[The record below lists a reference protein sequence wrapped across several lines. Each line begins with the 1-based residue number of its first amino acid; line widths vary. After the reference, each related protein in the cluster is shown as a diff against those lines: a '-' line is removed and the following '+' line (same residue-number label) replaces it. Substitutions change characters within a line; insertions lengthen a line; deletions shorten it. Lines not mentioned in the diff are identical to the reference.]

1 MPDELIVAAI
11 GLAVQVPTFVLVAW
25 KIRQAPVRRVVTD
38 ERELSALGSRA
49 RLDET
54 LKIELAARAYR
65 QESTGA
71 WNAAGKPS

>member
-11 GLAVQVPTFVLVAW
+11 GLAVQVPMFVLVAW

-38 ERELSALGSRA
+38 ERELSALGTRA

-54 LKIELAARAYR
+54 LAIEQAARADR

-71 WNAAGKPS
+71 WHEAGKPS